1 MRGMTSWCVNQC
13 LNQWHWPL
21 LLLFLSSCSN
31 APTPD
36 QTISI
41 NVSQD
46 WQLQPGDQ
54 IAGYT
59 VTGGLGDISIDLSP
73 ETFLNLDIGGRKPVY
88 APFTGKVRIDKRN
101 CLYYTTAEVPA
112 YMFRLC
118 GLTSPKLGP
127 IAAGQSLGQAK
138 ALQFATLRKQPNGK
152 WAIVEPDKTFIEKLL
167 KAP

>member
-1 MRGMTSWCVNQC
+1 MRGTTSWCVS
-13 LNQWHWPL
+13 QWFWL
-21 LLLFLSSCSN
+21 LLPLWLTSCTT
-31 APTPD
+31 APTPE
-36 QTISI
+36 QTINI
-41 NVSQD
+41 TVSQD

-73 ETFLNLDIGGRKPVY
+73 EAFLNLDIGGRKPIY
-88 APFTGKVRIDKRN
+88 APFAGEVRIDKRN
-101 CLYYTTAEVPA
+101 CLYYTTAEIPA

-127 IAAGQSLGQAK
+127 ILAKQALGQAK
-138 ALQFATLRKQPNGK
+138 TLQFATLRKQPNGK